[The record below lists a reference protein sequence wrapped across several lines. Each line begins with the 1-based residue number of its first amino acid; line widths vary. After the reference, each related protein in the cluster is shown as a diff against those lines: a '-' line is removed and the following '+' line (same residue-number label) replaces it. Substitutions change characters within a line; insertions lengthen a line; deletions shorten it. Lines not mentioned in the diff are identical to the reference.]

1 MWLIGILDLFI
12 LVQSTNIKNNKN
24 QKTIE
29 SVKKKIMALL
39 YQLASIR
46 NKYCTYFKNDMGLFL
61 VGTGTSCSGINTLS
75 NVGLSTTYHSL
86 IIKRIK

>member
-1 MWLIGILDLFI
+1 
-12 LVQSTNIKNNKN
+12 
-24 QKTIE
+24 
-29 SVKKKIMALL
+29 MALL

-61 VGTGTSCSGINTLS
+61 IGTGTSCSGINTLS

-86 IIKRIK
+86 INKMNQIEKDHNLSVLEYLKKKVNIFAYIFYNIS